1 MDIYLKKKKLMT
13 LGLERHRIK
22 ISIVNQ
28 INATSRQCVH
38 KTAYAQILVM
48 EGQKKMNW
56 GNRAI

>member
-1 MDIYLKKKKLMT
+1 MT

-22 ISIVNQ
+22 ISTVNQ
-28 INATSRQCVH
+28 INVTSRQCVH
-38 KTAYAQILVM
+38 ETAYAQILVM